1 MYILVLI
8 IIIMALR
15 RRRRIEGLSGKVKIS
30 WKRPEKYINKEGDGI
45 GEVEKDTKIQYY
57 LKVTII
63 KNKKEKKEI
72 QTENTSVNINID
84 EIHKVKT
91 IEVKIIA
98 KTEEEE
104 MSSWEDANSKDKEA
118 EIKLSQI
125 KNVSID
131 II

>member
-1 MYILVLI
+1 
-8 IIIMALR
+8 
-15 RRRRIEGLSGKVKIS
+15 IEGLSGKVKIS